1 MMSDVNFSDKIT
13 ESQKVWKTLYGKEYT
28 NGEVGNQYYS
38 AMDSLGMLMTK
49 IQAGSVLTE
58 ADYKKEITAIGKSLS
73 DQEKIIF
80 LGMVGANLD
89 KLTYNWDIAKS

>member
-1 MMSDVNFSDKIT
+1 MGLTEKVV
-13 ESQKVWKTLYGKEYT
+13 ESQKVWKTLYNKDYRAS
-28 NGEVGNQYYS
+28 EVTIQYYT

-89 KLTYNWDIAKS
+89 KLTYNWDIARS